1 MNTFKTKLGN
11 PFYILLFVSLAS
23 VSIITFYGKTKF
35 KKNQS
40 LPTGE
45 DKNMSEQKT
54 VTKTDEEWKE
64 VLSEKQFYILR
75 KAGTERPFGEEY
87 KEFSK
92 QGEGTYACAGCNTEL
107 FTSSTKFD
115 SKCVWPSFYDPSDAK
130 NVNTFE
136 DFHLGYKRTEVRCA
150 VCDGHLG
157 HVFEGEGFD
166 TPTDKRYCING
177 AILKFVPGQ
186 KVPKPKTLEKE

>member
-1 MNTFKTKLGN
+1 MYDIMTRLGKS
-11 PFYILLFVSLAS
+11 FYILLFVSLAF
-23 VSIITFYGKTKF
+23 VSMITFYGKSKPS
-35 KKNQS
+35 KNQS
-40 LPTGE
+40 LSTGE
-45 DKNMSEQKT
+45 DKNMSDQKT
-54 VTKTDEEWKE
+54 VSKTDDEWKD

-107 FTSSTKFD
+107 FSSDTKFD
-115 SKCVWPSFYDPSDAK
+115 SKCGWPSFYDPANAK

-157 HVFEGEGFD
+157 HVFNGEGFD

-177 AILKFVPGQ
+177 AILKFVPSQ
-186 KVPKPKTLEKE
+186 ELPNPKMLEQE